1 MVRIGRIGDARISPE
16 MSKLLLP
23 NQMDLW
29 SKDVFASGDTYLK
42 SWATQK
48 GVSACEIEL
57 AIKLEELS
65 FVQKEIQKLEGMCQN
80 IQSRLDGYDENG
92 VKILPSSEERTELQE
107 EISRIQSRVRT
118 QKKEKKD
125 LQDELRKRGDDEA
138 TLVDFSATELDEW
151 AQDLMSD
158 KKEAHVFKKL
168 LCIHAEWQ
176 KRFGRDPEFDVAL
189 LARSQVIAG
198 TCIGIASIK
207 GVQDLDFDL
216 CIIDEASKAT
226 ATEMLVPMSLSKRWI
241 VVGDSKQLPPFEG
254 EITNKPHLA
263 SKYDLN
269 PQDIKRTLFD
279 HLLEILP
286 EECKKILSIQHRMVA
301 PIGDLVS
308 ECFYDGK
315 LKSSKKDTDDSLQ
328 IVLPKPA
335 TWFSSSEITQHHE
348 KREGSSFI
356 NPREARMVMQLL
368 NRLNFILET
377 KQKCYTVAILTGY
390 SSQRMEL
397 DRSILSEKHN
407 WNHLEVEVNTVDAF
421 QGREA
426 DIAVY
431 TVTRSNERGNI
442 GFLKDWER
450 LNVALSRGKVALII
464 IGDHVFCRTS
474 QGDNPL
480 KRVID
485 YMEGHSEDCAI
496 EPFPLESN

>member
-1 MVRIGRIGDARISPE
+1 M
-16 MSKLLLP
+16 
-23 NQMDLW
+23 
-29 SKDVFASGDTYLK
+29 
-42 SWATQK
+42 
-48 GVSACEIEL
+48 
-57 AIKLEELS
+57 
-65 FVQKEIQKLEGMCQN
+65 
-80 IQSRLDGYDENG
+80 
-92 VKILPSSEERTELQE
+92 
-107 EISRIQSRVRT
+107 
-118 QKKEKKD
+118 
-125 LQDELRKRGDDEA
+125 
-138 TLVDFSATELDEW
+138 VDFSATELDEW
-151 AQDLMSD
+151 AQDLMSE

-168 LCIHAEWQ
+168 LRIHAEWQ
-176 KRFGRDPEFDVAL
+176 KRFGRDPEFEVAL

-241 VVGDSKQLPPFEG
+241 VVGDPKQLPPFEG

-368 NRLNFILET
+368 NRLNFILKT